1 MSAPIDATR
10 AERWTLLA
18 IGVASFELVAG
29 ALWIQLAW
37 QEDPCPLCIIQR
49 YLFLLI
55 ALFTFVAAAGG
66 RRVALLRVL
75 SLTTALA
82 GAAVA
87 VRHIYVQAHPGFSC
101 GFDALQPVIDSLP
114 PAHWLPPVFKV
125 GGLCE
130 TLYPP
135 ILGLS
140 LPMWALLGFSAIAVA
155 LGWRI
160 RAQAVIRTA

>member
-1 MSAPIDATR
+1 MSAPVQLSVQD
-10 AERWTLLA
+10 RWTLRA
-18 IGVASFELVAG
+18 IGAGSLALVVG

-37 QEDPCPLCIIQR
+37 HEDPCPLCIIQR
-49 YLFLLI
+49 YLFLLVAVF
-55 ALFTFVAAAGG
+55 ALAASAIE
-66 RRVALLRVL
+66 RRATPLRLLALVC
-75 SLTTALA
+75 ALA

-101 GFDALQPVIDSLP
+101 GFDALQPVVDSLP
-114 PAHWLPPVFKV
+114 PAHWLPLVFKV

-140 LPMWALLGFSAIAVA
+140 LPMWALAGFIAIAA
-155 LGWRI
+155 AIGWQL
-160 RAQAVIRTA
+160 RAQPAARTA